1 MKPHRSTSLN
11 TLLNWCPRALD
22 HHEAHVPRDRDV
34 FQSGVAAHAVLEA
47 WIKNPDAD
55 PGKLSEAVV
64 RELVTHGRSFY
75 GHPEPPMDVH
85 AATAGRDIALAWLA
99 RDFDGLDPSW
109 DAEVMLSVDRQWQP
123 FDTYEGAWLHAVID
137 VVGPCVHEDDD
148 FFAEGVLLRDWK
160 SAWTT
165 SADDLDKLQQK
176 IQACIVA
183 AHYPDAAFIRR
194 QVTNLRTG
202 QTFTADL
209 WMDDEGRETLA
220 QWHRDIAHVCAQAEA
235 VGPDGRRVARPGP
248 RCGGCPWVLRCEASG
263 EAIPQKWGDLVDV
276 GDTDPAQLAVY
287 YAILDAMRTEMA
299 KTLRHATKEAPIE
312 VDGGVVG
319 YSERVT
325 REAADDAPATI
336 ARAWFRPADWATWER
351 EHEDVL
357 GLLAA
362 IKPGAS
368 AIKAI
373 GSVLWPGRG
382 PGKVADFKDQRA
394 SLEDAALTTKI
405 GAVFGVTKGQ

>member
-1 MKPHRSTSLN
+1 MTKPHRSTSLN
-11 TLLNWCPRALD
+11 TLLSNCPRALD

-34 FQSGVAAHAVLEA
+34 FQAGVAAHAVLEA

-75 GHPEPPMDVH
+75 GHAEPPMDVH

-176 IQACIVA
+176 IQACLVA

-202 QTFTADL
+202 QTFSKDL
-209 WMDDEGRETLA
+209 WLDDEGRETLA

-235 VGPDGRRVARPGP
+235 RGPDGRRVARPGP
-248 RCGGCPWVLRCEASG
+248 RCGGCPWVLRCTAAWEGVHLDWAHYDDEEHSIA
-263 EAIPQKWGDLVDV
+263 E
-276 GDTDPAQLAVY
+276 LARH
-287 YAILDAMRTEMA
+287 YATIDATRTEMA
-299 KTLRHATKEAPIE
+299 KVLRHATKEAPIE
-312 VDGGVVG
+312 VDGGKVG
-319 YSERVT
+319 YSARVT
-325 REAADDAPATI
+325 RVATDDAPEAL
-336 ARAWFRPADWATWER
+336 ALAWFKPDNWAQWQR
-351 EHEDVL
+351 ENEELL

-362 IKPGAS
+362 AKLGAGQ
-368 AIKAI
+368 IKAI
-373 GSVLWPGRG
+373 GTVLYPGRG
-382 PGKVADFKDQRA
+382 PAAIEEWKEMRAD
-394 SLEDAALTTKI
+394 LEDGTLETKI
-405 GAVFGVTKGQ
+405 GAIFGVTRS